1 MDIKINL
8 KISWIVGTFLTCTIP
23 LTLGMSCSY
32 GERGSLTV
40 YCTNATTRFFKITP
54 YRFDHLDETFKCI
67 NCTLTTLE
75 QGTFDMSGNQIKV
88 MDISNSSV
96 TYILPKAF
104 IGLIFMEKLILNNNQ
119 IRDISLG
126 AFIGIRKIRVL
137 EMENTVGE
145 LHPFVFQELHLLE
158 EMNMKHSK
166 LTTLE
171 DGVFEGLHNLRI
183 LDISYNKLSS
193 ISNQTFTPLVHLE
206 SLNLE
211 YNEIKKIHTIEFHT
225 LNHLLALNV
234 RHNHIQNASVK
245 FSPQSSLRSLNLAE
259 NELHLNTDRSDHIGD
274 LPNLEELDLSA
285 NTIEKTPIGFL
296 RGLFRLRVLN
306 LSFNK
311 IEHFTVGAYTG
322 LPHLR
327 VLNLSNN
334 ALTQMK
340 VIGRL
345 QLHSLDRLDLANNNL
360 KEFNYIGLIIRAPK
374 LSYLN
379 LYNND
384 IECHILYQLEV
395 AFSEDNVNFVV
406 GGKNANGCSGNITNE
421 DLDEVIRKLAEEYYI
436 TTSSTASI
444 LFFSCLLL
452 LLVGVLFY
460 IQFFV
465 LDTDPRV
472 VFRRSH
478 GQTTQQDIS

>member
-1 MDIKINL
+1 MRTD
-8 KISWIVGTFLTCTIP
+8 SWAAAILLASLLLLPG
-23 LTLGMSCSY
+23 TLGMACSY

-67 NCTLTTLE
+67 NCSLTTLE
-75 QGTFDMSGNQIKV
+75 QGTFDMSGNQIKL

-126 AFIGIRKIRVL
+126 AFVGIRKIRVL
-137 EMENTVGE
+137 DMENTVTE

-158 EMNMKHSK
+158 EMNLKHSK
-166 LTTLE
+166 LTALE
-171 DGVFEGLHNLRI
+171 EGVFEGLHNLRI
-183 LDISYNKLSS
+183 LDLSYNKLSS
-193 ISNQTFTPLVHLE
+193 ISNRTFAPLVHLE

-211 YNEIKKIHTIEFHT
+211 YNEIQKVHTIEFYQVNSLLS
-225 LNHLLALNV
+225 LNLH
-234 RHNHIQNASVK
+234 HNHIRNASVK
-245 FSPQSSLRSLNLAE
+245 FSPHNSLRSLNLAE
-259 NELHLNTDRSDHIGD
+259 NHLNLNTDRSDHIGD
-274 LPNLEELDLSA
+274 LPNLEELDLSNNA
-285 NTIEKTPIGFL
+285 IEKTPIGFL
-296 RGLFRLRVLN
+296 RGLLRLRVLD

-311 IEHFTVGAYTG
+311 ITHFTVGAYTG

-334 ALTQMK
+334 VLTEMK

-345 QLHSLDRLDLANNNL
+345 QLHSLDRLDLANNKL

-384 IECHILYQLEV
+384 IECHVLYQLEV
-395 AFSEDNVNFVV
+395 AFSEDNVNFIV
-406 GGKNANGCSGNITNE
+406 GGKNSNGCSGNITNE

-436 TTSSTASI
+436 TTSATASL
-444 LFFSCLLL
+444 LFFSCLLIL
-452 LLVGVLFY
+452 LIGALFY

-465 LDTDPRV
+465 LDTNPRV
-472 VFRRSH
+472 LFRRRV
-478 GQTTQQDIS
+478 GQNTHQDIS